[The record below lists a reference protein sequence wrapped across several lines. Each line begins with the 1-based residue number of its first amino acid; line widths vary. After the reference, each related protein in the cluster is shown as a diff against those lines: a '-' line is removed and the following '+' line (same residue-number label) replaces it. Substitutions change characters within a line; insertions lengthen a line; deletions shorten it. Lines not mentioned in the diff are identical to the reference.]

1 MSNII
6 TLTEK
11 KHEAR
16 VDSRVLAEHLHN
28 QHKNVLALLDKYRS
42 NFEELGIF
50 AFQTRKSKRGL
61 PERFA
66 LLNEDQSYLLL
77 TLSGNTKHIVGLKVE
92 LVKAFSRFRRHQ
104 QSEADYL
111 PYYHELHDSV
121 KTLADRAHQCGSSAP
136 ERVFHININKL
147 INEAFGLE
155 SGQRPSLPGHLRA
168 KVTAANVIAKELLE
182 YSLEKGCDHK
192 AAYQYVKQGIM
203 AFANSGVKRM
213 RVAAKAQIVEILND
227 GSVSKPA

>member
-1 MSNII
+1 MNNII
-6 TLTEK
+6 ALTEK
-11 KHEAR
+11 KREAR
-16 VDSRVLAEHLHN
+16 VDSRVLAEHLQN

-50 AFQTRKSKRGL
+50 AFETRKSKRGL

-77 TLSGNTKHIVGLKVE
+77 TFSGNTKHIVGLKVE
-92 LVKAFSRFRRHQ
+92 LVKAFSRFRQHQ

-111 PYYHELHDSV
+111 PFYHELHDQV
-121 KTLADRAHQCGSSAP
+121 KALADRAHQCGSNAP

-147 INEAFGLE
+147 INDVFGLE
-155 SGQRPSLPGHLRA
+155 SGQRSGLSVHLRA

-182 YSLEKGCDHK
+182 EAIAKGYDHK
-192 AAYQYVKQGIM
+192 AAHLHVKQGIQL
-203 AFANSGVKRM
+203 FANASVRRM
-213 RVAAKAQIVEILND
+213 KVAA
-227 GSVSKPA
+227 